1 MVFKPGNLTVSLKEW
16 IYTEKKGGASLRLG
30 HPNVKRLRLRRG
42 GIDKV
47 VQGDGKE
54 NQKSG
59 VLQAKWRKGS
69 RGDIEQ
75 QCQILL
81 IGQVW

>member
-1 MVFKPGNLTVSLKEW
+1 MNIHRKERRSKPETGT
-16 IYTEKKGGASLRLG
+16 
-30 HPNVKRLRLRRG
+30 PNIKRLRLRRG

-54 NQKSG
+54 NQKRG

-75 QCQILL
+75 QCQILA
-81 IGQVW
+81 IGLCRMEDIGDFD